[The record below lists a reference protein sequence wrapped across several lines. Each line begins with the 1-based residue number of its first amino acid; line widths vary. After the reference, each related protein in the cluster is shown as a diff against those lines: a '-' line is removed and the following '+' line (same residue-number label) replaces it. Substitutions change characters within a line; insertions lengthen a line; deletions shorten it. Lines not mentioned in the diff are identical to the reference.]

1 MEMTKSMIFKSLE
14 NWHRVEFAYC
24 ESLIWFAVRP
34 APRFLPV
41 ERGIGVRLAQSA
53 SSPFLKRISLPC
65 AGSTFYQQNVD
76 RAIKKK
82 KWTPQRIGLG
92 IAALAFVAFSVYSI
106 ALAGRHSSLNVNRE
120 KITVSKVERGVFDEF
135 IVVTGVVQPLKTYQ
149 LDAIEGGYVSQKLL
163 DGGATVRQGDL
174 ILKLEN
180 QRLTMDF
187 VNRETEMYRLINELE
202 NTKLSLKQDKFALR
216 RTLSELDYQ
225 IQQAKDDHERNAK
238 LFADGVISSQEFTRT
253 KIAYERLTQQREIEI
268 ENQKFQ
274 EENSLVQIKQL
285 EGTLD
290 RTRTNLIMMK
300 QNLENLSVKAP
311 VSGLLSRVDVEIG
324 ASITAGQN
332 IGQIDDLNGFKMR
345 VEVDEHY
352 ISRIFPGLEGSF
364 EFSGATTKL
373 VVSKVYPE
381 VRNGRFEVDMTFE
394 KKIPEGIRRGQSVP
408 VRLQLGKPA
417 EATLLPTGGFF
428 SDTGGNWVYVLNE
441 SGSKAEKRNISL
453 GRKNPQFFEVL
464 SGLEPGEQV
473 ITSSYENFGDKDIL
487 NLQ

>member
-1 MEMTKSMIFKSLE
+1 MDRPITKKVFTFQRLAIALFT
-14 NWHRVEFAYC
+14 VGF
-24 ESLIWFAVRP
+24 LIFAVRTV
-34 APRFLPV
+34 LN
-41 ERGIGVRLAQSA
+41 
-53 SSPFLKRISLPC
+53 
-65 AGSTFYQQNVD
+65 GSQ
-76 RAIKKK
+76 
-82 KWTPQRIGLG
+82 
-92 IAALAFVAFSVYSI
+92 
-106 ALAGRHSSLNVNRE
+106 SSLNVNRE

-149 LDAIEGGYVSQKLL
+149 LDAIEGGYVAQKLL
-163 DGGATVRQGDL
+163 DGGASVKKGDL

-202 NTKLSLKQDKFALR
+202 NTRLRLRQDKFALR
-216 RTLSELDYQ
+216 KTLSELDFQ
-225 IQQAKDDHERNAK
+225 IQQAKLDYDRSSK
-238 LFADGVISSQEFTRT
+238 LFADKVVSQQEFERLKNT
-253 KIAYERLTQQREIEI
+253 YERLTGQREIEI

-274 EENSLVQIKQL
+274 EENSITQIKQL

-290 RTRTNLIMMK
+290 RTKLNLSMMK
-300 QNLENLSVKAP
+300 DNLANLAVKAP

-364 EFSGATTKL
+364 EFNGSKVKL

-381 VRNGRFEVDMTFE
+381 VRNGRFDVDMTFE
-394 KKIPEGIRRGQSVP
+394 KIPDGIRRGQSVP

-417 EATLLPTGGFF
+417 EATLLATGGFF
-428 SDTGGNWVYVLNE
+428 SDTGGIWVYVI
-441 SGSKAEKRNISL
+441 SQGDAKATKRNISL

-464 SGLEPGEQV
+464 SGLEPGEEV
-473 ITSSYENFGDKDIL
+473 ITSSYENFGDKDVL

>member
-1 MEMTKSMIFKSLE
+1 MD
-14 NWHRVEFAYC
+14 
-24 ESLIWFAVRP
+24 RP
-34 APRFLPV
+34 IQKKRF
-41 ERGIGVRLAQSA
+41 
-53 SSPFLKRISLPC
+53 
-65 AGSTFYQQNVD
+65 
-76 RAIKKK
+76 
-82 KWTPQRIGLG
+82 TPQRIALGLG
-92 IAALAFVAFSVYSI
+92 IVAFLVF
-106 ALAGRHSSLNVNRE
+106 AVRTLLNGNQSSLNVNRE
-120 KITVSKVERGVFDEF
+120 KITISKVERGVFDEF

-149 LDAIEGGYVSQKLL
+149 LDAIEGGYVAQKLL

-180 QRLTMDF
+180 QRLTMEY

-202 NTKLSLKQDKFALR
+202 NTKLSLKQNKFTLR
-216 RTLSELDYQ
+216 RTLSELDFQ
-225 IQQAKDDHERNAK
+225 IQQAKLDHERNSK
-238 LFADGVISSQEFTRT
+238 LVADKVISHQEYERT
-253 KIAYERLTQQREIEI
+253 KITFERLTQQREIEI

-290 RTRTNLIMMK
+290 RTRTNLTMMK
-300 QNLENLSVKAP
+300 QNLANLSVRAP

-324 ASITAGQN
+324 SSITAGQN

-364 EFSGATTKL
+364 EFNGATTKL

-381 VRNGRFEVDMTFE
+381 VRNGRFDVDMTFE
-394 KKIPEGIRRGQSVP
+394 KKVPDGIRRGQSVP

-428 SDTGGNWVYVLNE
+428 SDTGGNWVYVVSE
-441 SGSKAEKRNISL
+441 SGTKATKRNISL

-464 SGLEPGEQV
+464 TGLEPGEQV
-473 ITSSYENFGDKDIL
+473 ITSSYENFGDKDVL

>member
-1 MEMTKSMIFKSLE
+1 M
-14 NWHRVEFAYC
+14 
-24 ESLIWFAVRP
+24 
-34 APRFLPV
+34 
-41 ERGIGVRLAQSA
+41 
-53 SSPFLKRISLPC
+53 
-65 AGSTFYQQNVD
+65 D

-92 IAALAFVAFSVYSI
+92 IAVLAFAAFSVYSI
-106 ALAGRHSSLNVNRE
+106 ALAGRQSSLNVNRE
-120 KITVSKVERGVFDEF
+120 KITISKVERGVFDEF

-149 LDAIEGGYVSQKLL
+149 LDAIEGGYVAQKLL
-163 DGGATVRQGDL
+163 DGGASVRQGDL

-180 QRLTMDF
+180 QRLTMEF

-202 NTKLSLKQDKFALR
+202 NTRLRLKQDKFALR

-225 IQQAKDDHERNAK
+225 IQQAKLDHERNSK
-238 LFADGVISSQEFTRT
+238 LVTDKVISQQEYERT
-253 KIAYERLTQQREIEI
+253 KIIFERLTQQREIEI

-274 EENSLVQIKQL
+274 EENSITQIKQL

-290 RTRTNLIMMK
+290 RTRLNLKMMK

-324 ASITAGQN
+324 ASIIAGQN

-373 VVSKVYPE
+373 VVNKVYPE
-381 VRNGRFEVDMTFE
+381 VRNGRFEVDMTFD
-394 KKIPEGIRRGQSVP
+394 KKIPDGIRRGQSVP

-441 SGSKAEKRNISL
+441 SGSSAEKRNISL

-464 SGLEPGEQV
+464 SGLEAGEQV

>member
-1 MEMTKSMIFKSLE
+1 MD
-14 NWHRVEFAYC
+14 
-24 ESLIWFAVRP
+24 RP
-34 APRFLPV
+34 
-41 ERGIGVRLAQSA
+41 
-53 SSPFLKRISLPC
+53 
-65 AGSTFYQQNVD
+65 
-76 RAIKKK
+76 IKKK
-82 KWTPQRIGLG
+82 IFTFQRLAIGLFT
-92 IAALAFVAFSVYSI
+92 IVFLIFAARTVLNGSQ
-106 ALAGRHSSLNVNRE
+106 SSLNVNRE

-149 LDAIEGGYVSQKLL
+149 LDAIEGGYVAQKLL
-163 DGGATVRQGDL
+163 DGGASVKKGDL

-202 NTKLSLKQDKFALR
+202 NTRLRLRQDKFSLR
-216 RTLSELDYQ
+216 KTLSELDFQ
-225 IQQAKDDHERNAK
+225 IQQAKADYDRSNK
-238 LFADGVISSQEFTRT
+238 LFADKVVSQQEFERA
-253 KIAYERLTQQREIEI
+253 KNAYERLAGQREIEI

-274 EENSLVQIKQL
+274 EENSIIQIKQL

-290 RTRTNLIMMK
+290 RTKLNLTMMK
-300 QNLENLSVKAP
+300 DNLANLAVKAP

-364 EFSGATTKL
+364 DFNGTTVKL

-381 VRNGRFEVDMTFE
+381 VRNGRFDVDMEFA
-394 KKIPEGIRRGQSVP
+394 KIPEGIRRGQSVP

-417 EATLLPTGGFF
+417 DATLIATGGFF
-428 SDTGGNWVYVLNE
+428 SDTGGNWVYVLSE
-441 SGSKAEKRNISL
+441 GGKKATKRNISL
-453 GRKNPQFFEVL
+453 GRKNPQYFEVL
-464 SGLEPGEQV
+464 SGLEPGEEV
-473 ITSSYENFGDKDIL
+473 ITSSYENFGDKDVL

>member
-1 MEMTKSMIFKSLE
+1 M
-14 NWHRVEFAYC
+14 
-24 ESLIWFAVRP
+24 
-34 APRFLPV
+34 
-41 ERGIGVRLAQSA
+41 
-53 SSPFLKRISLPC
+53 
-65 AGSTFYQQNVD
+65 D

-82 KWTPQRIGLG
+82 RFTPQRIALGLG
-92 IAALAFVAFSVYSI
+92 ILGFLAFVVYVLRNS
-106 ALAGRHSSLNVNRE
+106 GQSSLNVNRE

-149 LDAIEGGYVSQKLL
+149 LDAIEGGYVAQKLL
-163 DGGATVRQGDL
+163 DGGATVKKGDL

-180 QRLTMDF
+180 QRLMLDF
-187 VNRETEMYRLINELE
+187 VNRETEMYDLINNLE
-202 NTKLSLKQDKFALR
+202 NTRLRLRQDKFTLQ

-225 IQQAKDDHERNAK
+225 IRQAKDDFERNTK
-238 LFADGVISSQEFTRT
+238 LFADKVISEQEFTRT
-253 KIAYERLTQQREIEI
+253 RITHERLIQQRGIEV

-274 EENSLVQIKQL
+274 EENSITQIKQL

-290 RTRTNLIMMK
+290 RTRLNLRMMK
-300 QNLENLSVKAP
+300 DNLENLSVRAP

-364 EFSGATTKL
+364 EFNGATVKL
-373 VVSKVYPE
+373 AVSKVYPE
-381 VRNGRFEVDMTFE
+381 VSNGRFQVDMTFD
-394 KKIPEGIRRGQSVP
+394 KIPGGVRRGQSVP

-417 EATLLPTGGFF
+417 EATLLATGGFF
-428 SDTGGNWVYVLNE
+428 SDTGGNWVFVVDP
-441 SGSKAEKRNISL
+441 SGSRAVRRDISL

-464 SGLEPGEQV
+464 SGLDAGEEV
-473 ITSSYENFGDKDIL
+473 ITSSYENFGDKQIL
-487 NLQ
+487 NLQN

>member
-1 MEMTKSMIFKSLE
+1 MDRPIKKKIFTFQRLAIGL
-14 NWHRVEFAYC
+14 FTIGF
-24 ESLIWFAVRP
+24 LIFAVRTV
-34 APRFLPV
+34 LN
-41 ERGIGVRLAQSA
+41 
-53 SSPFLKRISLPC
+53 
-65 AGSTFYQQNVD
+65 GSQ
-76 RAIKKK
+76 
-82 KWTPQRIGLG
+82 
-92 IAALAFVAFSVYSI
+92 
-106 ALAGRHSSLNVNRE
+106 SSLNVNRE

-163 DGGATVRQGDL
+163 DGGASVKKGDL

-202 NTKLSLKQDKFALR
+202 NTRLRLRQDKFSLR
-216 RTLSELDYQ
+216 KTLSELDFQ
-225 IQQAKDDHERNAK
+225 IQQAKADYDRSNK
-238 LFADGVISSQEFTRT
+238 LFADKVVSQQEFERVKNT
-253 KIAYERLTQQREIEI
+253 YERLAGQREIEI

-274 EENSLVQIKQL
+274 EENSIIQIKQL

-290 RTRTNLIMMK
+290 RTKLNLTMMK
-300 QNLENLSVKAP
+300 DNLANLAVKAP

-364 EFSGATTKL
+364 DFNGTTVKL

-381 VRNGRFEVDMTFE
+381 VRNGRFDVDMEFT
-394 KKIPEGIRRGQSVP
+394 KIPDGIRRGQSVP

-417 EATLLPTGGFF
+417 DATLIATGGFF
-428 SDTGGNWVYVLNE
+428 SDTGGNWVYVLSE
-441 SGSKAEKRNISL
+441 GGKKATKRNISL
-453 GRKNPQFFEVL
+453 GRKNPQYFEVL
-464 SGLEPGEQV
+464 SGLEPGEEV
-473 ITSSYENFGDKDIL
+473 ITSSYENFGDKDVL

>member
-1 MEMTKSMIFKSLE
+1 M
-14 NWHRVEFAYC
+14 
-24 ESLIWFAVRP
+24 
-34 APRFLPV
+34 
-41 ERGIGVRLAQSA
+41 
-53 SSPFLKRISLPC
+53 
-65 AGSTFYQQNVD
+65 D

-82 KWTPQRIGLG
+82 RFTPQRIALGLG
-92 IAALAFVAFSVYSI
+92 ILGFLAFVVYVLRNS
-106 ALAGRHSSLNVNRE
+106 GQSSLNVNRE

-149 LDAIEGGYVSQKLL
+149 LDAIEGGYVAQKLL
-163 DGGATVRQGDL
+163 DGGATVKKGDL

-180 QRLTMDF
+180 QRLMLDF
-187 VNRETEMYRLINELE
+187 VNRETEMYDLINNLE
-202 NTKLSLKQDKFALR
+202 NTRLRLRQDKFTLQ

-225 IQQAKDDHERNAK
+225 IRQAKDDFERNSK
-238 LFADGVISSQEFTRT
+238 LFADKVISEQEFTRT
-253 KIAYERLTQQREIEI
+253 RITHERLIQQRGIEI

-274 EENSLVQIKQL
+274 EENSITQIKQL

-290 RTRTNLIMMK
+290 RTRLNLRMMK
-300 QNLENLSVKAP
+300 DNLENLSVKAP

-364 EFSGATTKL
+364 EFNGATVKL
-373 VVSKVYPE
+373 AVSKVYPE
-381 VRNGRFEVDMTFE
+381 VSNGRFQVDMTFD
-394 KKIPEGIRRGQSVP
+394 KIPGGVRRGQSVP

-417 EATLLPTGGFF
+417 EATLLATGGFF
-428 SDTGGNWVYVLNE
+428 SDTGGNWVFVVDP
-441 SGSKAEKRNISL
+441 SGSRAVRRDISL

-464 SGLEPGEQV
+464 SGLEAGEEV
-473 ITSSYENFGDKDIL
+473 ITSSYENFGDKQIL
-487 NLQ
+487 NLQN

>member
-1 MEMTKSMIFKSLE
+1 
-14 NWHRVEFAYC
+14 
-24 ESLIWFAVRP
+24 
-34 APRFLPV
+34 
-41 ERGIGVRLAQSA
+41 
-53 SSPFLKRISLPC
+53 
-65 AGSTFYQQNVD
+65 VD
-76 RAIKKK
+76 RPIKKK
-82 KWTPQRIGLG
+82 KWTLQRILLG
-92 IAALAFVAFSVYSI
+92 VAALAFVVFSVYSI
-106 ALAGRHSSLNVNRE
+106 AWAGRQSSLNVNRE

-149 LDAIEGGYVSQKLL
+149 LDAIEGGYVAQKLL

-225 IQQAKDDHERNAK
+225 IRQAKLDHERNAK
-238 LFADGVISSQEFTRT
+238 LVTDGVVSQQEYERT
-253 KIAYERLTQQREIEI
+253 KIIYERLTQQREIEI

-290 RTRTNLIMMK
+290 RTRTNLTMMK

-364 EFSGATTKL
+364 EFNGATTKL
-373 VVSKVYPE
+373 VVNKVYPE

-394 KKIPEGIRRGQSVP
+394 KKIPDGIRRGQSVP

-453 GRKNPQFFEVL
+453 GRKNPQFYEVL
-464 SGLEPGEQV
+464 SGLEAGEQV

>member
-1 MEMTKSMIFKSLE
+1 MLFQPYPDSSQSVGGSQGK
-14 NWHRVEFAYC
+14 VEKWEY
-24 ESLIWFAVRP
+24 I
-34 APRFLPV
+34 
-41 ERGIGVRLAQSA
+41 IYH
-53 SSPFLKRISLPC
+53 SSFIIREL
-65 AGSTFYQQNVD
+65 D

-82 KWTPQRIGLG
+82 VWTPQRIALG
-92 IAALAFVAFSVYSI
+92 IAALAFAAFSVYSI
-106 ALAGRHSSLNVNRE
+106 ALAGRHSSLNVDRE

-174 ILKLEN
+174 ILRLEN

-202 NTKLSLKQDKFALR
+202 NTKLSLKQDKFALK

-225 IQQAKDDHERNAK
+225 IQQAKDDHDRNAK
-238 LFADGVISSQEFTRT
+238 LFADGVISQQEFTRT
-253 KIAYERLTQQREIEI
+253 RIVYERLTQQREIEI

-274 EENSLVQIKQL
+274 EENSLVQVKQL
-285 EGTLD
+285 EGTLE

-324 ASITAGQN
+324 ASIIAGQN

-394 KKIPEGIRRGQSVP
+394 KKIPDGIRRGQSVP

-428 SDTGGNWVYVLNE
+428 SDTGGNWVFVLDE

-453 GRKNPQFFEVL
+453 GRKNPQYFEVL
-464 SGLEPGEQV
+464 SGLEAGEQV